1 MSDPAAAAAALG
13 IPEEL
18 TSRSATARAAASGTS
33 TDEVLAAWA
42 GGGSVAAAAPPP
54 PAADVSP
61 EPQAEPEAPAPGPA
75 PTAPAPAA
83 PAPEP
88 QPAPELAPVAVM
100 VETAEPVEAAPL
112 GDRIRTAGRVGAG
125 LGFVTAVLV
134 ALFSSSWLL
143 PRSGASEVE
152 GGFDTVLE
160 VISGW
165 VITGSALIGIAV
177 GLAVAATTRVVA
189 GLASPGMRLV
199 SSSFVSGLIG
209 ATAGGL
215 FGAAIGA
222 LVVGSG
228 AASDLD
234 PAIQVVPV
242 FPALLSLLFGWTAG
256 GWAIAALVQ
265 SLGVP
270 AGVDEL
276 ESEETGVVKRR
287 LTNAFGIPAL
297 AAVTLLL
304 VIVPMAFIFIQ
315 FPSFAPLIAGII
327 SIGILGFA
335 SLAASRP
342 GMRITTGEFIAAVAG
357 VGVVVLILVSVLL
370 VQGGGHGEE
379 EGEDH
384 GVEETGE
391 PEAGVLVHLT

>member
-1 MSDPAAAAAALG
+1 MSDLAAAAAALG

-18 TSRSATARAAASGTS
+18 ASRSAGARAAANGTS
-33 TDEVLAAWA
+33 TDDVLAAWA
-42 GGGSVAAAAPPP
+42 GGGSVAAAPPP
-54 PAADVSP
+54 PSAEPTP
-61 EPQAEPEAPAPGPA
+61 EPQSEPA
-75 PTAPAPAA
+75 TPAA
-83 PAPEP
+83 PEPAPSAAPEP
-88 QPAPELAPVAVM
+88 QPEPEITLAPVAVM
-100 VETAEPVEAAPL
+100 VESAEPVEAAPL
-112 GDRIRTAGRVGAG
+112 GDRVRVAGRIGAG
-125 LGFVTAVLV
+125 FGLVTAILV

-199 SSSFVSGLIG
+199 SSSIVTGVVG
-209 ATAGGL
+209 AVAGGL
-215 FGAAIGA
+215 VGAVVGA

-228 AASDLD
+228 AANDLD
-234 PAIQVVPV
+234 PTIQVVPV
-242 FPALLSLLFGWTAG
+242 LPALLWTVFGWVAG

-270 AGVDEL
+270 AGVDDL
-276 ESEETGVVKRR
+276 ESEETGEVKRR
-287 LTNAFGIPAL
+287 LTSAFGIPAL
-297 AAVTLLL
+297 AALALLL
-304 VIVPMAFIFIQ
+304 FIVPMAAIFIQ
-315 FPSFAPLIAGII
+315 FPSYAPLLAGII
-327 SIGILGFA
+327 SVGILGFA

-342 GMRITTGEFIAAVAG
+342 GMRITTGEFLAAAAG
-357 VGVVVLILVSVLL
+357 IGVILLILVSVLL

-379 EGEDH
+379 EGDH
-384 GVEETGE
+384 SDAEQVEEA
-391 PEAGVLVHLT
+391 EAGVLVDLL

>member
-1 MSDPAAAAAALG
+1 MSDLAAAAAALG

-18 TSRSATARAAASGTS
+18 ASRSASARATANGTS
-33 TDEVLAAWA
+33 TDDVLAAWA

-54 PAADVSP
+54 PG
-61 EPQAEPEAPAPGPA
+61 AE
-75 PTAPAPAA
+75 AA
-83 PAPEP
+83 PAPQPEPDTPAASAPPPPAPAP
-88 QPAPELAPVAVM
+88 QPEPEPAPVAVM
-100 VETAEPVEAAPL
+100 VEVAAPIESVPL

-125 LGFVTAVLV
+125 LGLVTAVLV

-165 VITGSALIGIAV
+165 VIAGSALIGIAV
-177 GLAVAATTRVVA
+177 GVAVAATTRVVA

-199 SSSFVSGLIG
+199 SSSVVTGVIG
-209 ATAGGL
+209 AVAGGVI
-215 FGAAIGA
+215 GAAIGA

-228 AASDLD
+228 AASGLD

-242 FPALLSLLFGWTAG
+242 LPALLWLVAGWTAG

-270 AGVDEL
+270 AGVDDL

-287 LTNAFGIPAL
+287 LTSAFGIPAL
-297 AAVTLLL
+297 AAVALLL
-304 VIVPMAFIFIQ
+304 FIVPLAFIFIQ
-315 FPSFAPLIAGII
+315 FPSFAPLLAAIVA
-327 SIGILGFA
+327 IGILGFA

-342 GMRITTGEFIAAVAG
+342 GMRISAGEFLAAVAG
-357 VGVVVLILVSVLL
+357 VGVVLLILVSVLL
-370 VQGGGHGEE
+370 VQGGGHHEEGGEE
-379 EGEDH
+379 AGEA
-384 GVEETGE
+384 ET
-391 PEAGVLVHLT
+391 AVLIRLV

>member
-1 MSDPAAAAAALG
+1 
-13 IPEEL
+13 
-18 TSRSATARAAASGTS
+18 
-33 TDEVLAAWA
+33 V
-42 GGGSVAAAAPPP
+42 SV
-54 PAADVSP
+54 
-61 EPQAEPEAPAPGPA
+61 EPQPEPEAPVEA
-75 PTAPAPAA
+75 APAA

-88 QPAPELAPVAVM
+88 QPVPELAPVAVM
-100 VETAEPVEAAPL
+100 VETAEPIEAAPL
-112 GDRIRTAGRVGAG
+112 GDRVRTAGRVGAG
-125 LGFVTAVLV
+125 LGAVAAILV

-152 GGFDTVLE
+152 GGFDTVLD

-199 SSSFVSGLIG
+199 SSSFVSGAVG
-209 ATAGGL
+209 AVAGGL

-228 AASDLD
+228 AASGLD
-234 PAIQVVPV
+234 PTIQVVPV
-242 FPALLSLLFGWTAG
+242 LPALLWLVFGWTAA

-270 AGVDEL
+270 AGVDDL

-297 AAVTLLL
+297 AALTLLL
-304 VIVPMAFIFIQ
+304 FILPMAYIFIQ
-315 FPSFAPLIAGII
+315 FPSFAPLLAGII

-342 GMRITTGEFIAAVAG
+342 GMRITTGEFLAAAAG
-357 VGVVVLILVSVLL
+357 IGVVLLILVSVLL
-370 VQGGGHGEE
+370 VQGVGHGEE
-379 EGEDH
+379 EDEDH
-384 GVEETGE
+384 SVEEVGE
-391 PEAGVLVHLT
+391 PEAGVLVRLA

>member
-1 MSDPAAAAAALG
+1 MSDLAAAAAALG

-18 TSRSATARAAASGTS
+18 ASRSASARATANGTS
-33 TDEVLAAWA
+33 TDDVLAAWA

-54 PAADVSP
+54 PAA
-61 EPQAEPEAPAPGPA
+61 EAAPAPQPEPDTPAVSA
-75 PTAPAPAA
+75 PTAPAPA
-83 PAPEP
+83 P
-88 QPAPELAPVAVM
+88 QPEPELAPVAVM
-100 VETAEPVEAAPL
+100 VEVAEPIESVPL

-125 LGFVTAVLV
+125 LGLVTAVLV

-152 GGFDTVLE
+152 GGFDTVLD

-199 SSSFVSGLIG
+199 SSSAVTGVIG
-209 ATAGGL
+209 AVAGGVI
-215 FGAAIGA
+215 GAAIGA

-228 AASDLD
+228 SASGLD

-242 FPALLSLLFGWTAG
+242 LPSLLWLVAGWTAG

-270 AGVDEL
+270 AGVDDL
-276 ESEETGVVKRR
+276 EFDETGVVKRR
-287 LTNAFGIPAL
+287 LTSAFGIPAL
-297 AAVTLLL
+297 AAVALLL
-304 VIVPMAFIFIQ
+304 FIVPLAFIFIQ
-315 FPSFAPLIAGII
+315 FPSFAPLLAAIV

-342 GMRITTGEFIAAVAG
+342 GMRISTGEFLAAVAG
-357 VGVVVLILVSVLL
+357 VGVVLLILVSVLL
-370 VQGGGHGEE
+370 VQGGGHHEE
-379 EGEDH
+379 DG
-384 GVEETGE
+384 G
-391 PEAGVLVHLT
+391 EAGEAETAVLIHRI

>member
-1 MSDPAAAAAALG
+1 MSDLAAAAAALG

-18 TSRSATARAAASGTS
+18 ASRSASARATANGTS
-33 TDEVLAAWA
+33 TDDVLAAWA

-54 PAADVSP
+54 PG
-61 EPQAEPEAPAPGPA
+61 AE
-75 PTAPAPAA
+75 AA
-83 PAPEP
+83 PAPQPEPDTPAASAPTPPAPAP
-88 QPAPELAPVAVM
+88 QPEPEPAPVAVM
-100 VETAEPVEAAPL
+100 VEVAAPIESVPL

-125 LGFVTAVLV
+125 LGLVTAVLV

-165 VITGSALIGIAV
+165 VIAGSALIGIAV
-177 GLAVAATTRVVA
+177 GVAVAATTRVVA

-199 SSSFVSGLIG
+199 SSSVVTGVIG
-209 ATAGGL
+209 AVAGGVI
-215 FGAAIGA
+215 GAAIGA

-228 AASDLD
+228 AASGLD

-242 FPALLSLLFGWTAG
+242 LPALLWLVAGWTAG

-270 AGVDEL
+270 AGVDDL

-287 LTNAFGIPAL
+287 LTSAFGIPAL
-297 AAVTLLL
+297 AAVALLL
-304 VIVPMAFIFIQ
+304 FIVPLAFIFIQ
-315 FPSFAPLIAGII
+315 FPSFAPLLAAIVA
-327 SIGILGFA
+327 IGILGFA

-342 GMRITTGEFIAAVAG
+342 GMRISAGEFLAAVAG
-357 VGVVVLILVSVLL
+357 VGVVLLILVSVLL
-370 VQGGGHGEE
+370 VQGGGHHEEGGEE
-379 EGEDH
+379 AGEA
-384 GVEETGE
+384 ET
-391 PEAGVLVHLT
+391 AVLIRLV